1 MATRGVSY
9 HVCMGIA
16 YEGRMM
22 KLAMALATAVETKT
36 DGVRQYGIG
45 EDINQ
50 VLYGWRNDLLVV
62 VTQMTDAM
70 QRKSPEHRFLAVSE
84 ASALMRQGWGADEI
98 TMVAEGYVSDEPV
111 ATEGKN
117 FAKEFAQGNAKI
129 KEAITVTHVLGD
141 EVSFVTKS
149 YKYAVPKTVVW
160 DEENFVPGRQR
171 IVGNEGMYPLLFS
184 KALELPV
191 SDELATGKDGIGSAF
206 YDALTLA
213 MVERGFETKSFL

>member
-1 MATRGVSY
+1 
-9 HVCMGIA
+9 
-16 YEGRMM
+16 M
-22 KLAMALATAVETKT
+22 KLAMVLATAVQAKSE
-36 DGVRQYGIG
+36 GVREHGIG
-45 EDINQ
+45 EDLNQ
-50 VLYGWRNDLLVV
+50 CLYGWRGDRLAVI
-62 VTQMTDAM
+62 TQMTDAM
-70 QRKSPEHRFLAVSE
+70 QRRPHHDRFIATSE
-84 ASALMRQGWGADEI
+84 AAAILRQGWAI
-98 TMVAEGYVSDEPV
+98 NALTMVAEGFVSDAPTETDGANL
-111 ATEGKN
+111 ATE
-117 FAKEFAQGNAKI
+117 FAKGNPFVR
-129 KEAITVTHVLGD
+129 EAITITHVFGD

-149 YKYAVPKTVVW
+149 YRYAVPKSVLW